1 MTTIQIIIFVLQI
14 IIGALCGYALANII
28 FVHKDLTNV
37 LKYLN
42 KIIDAEENSL
52 NLIKETNEHCKNVTT
67 FNNELIKFNRNNLD
81 QIISLNSAIY
91 FVKRYMVRRKK
102 PIND

>member
-1 MTTIQIIIFVLQI
+1 MTTIQIIIFILQI
-14 IIGALCGYALANII
+14 IIGALCGYALGTVPII
-28 FVHKDLTNV
+28 HKDLTNI
-37 LKYLN
+37 LKHLN

-67 FNNELIKFNRNNLD
+67 SNKEIIKFNSKTINELIN
-81 QIISLNSAIY
+81 LNSAIY
-91 FVKRYMVRRKK
+91 FVKKYMIRRKK